1 MAVVGAEDPQPQR
14 LGIVPLD
21 DVADRQ
27 RVAERLRHLVLAHVH
42 EAVVHPVAGEGLV
55 RHRLRLGDL
64 ALVVRKDEV
73 LAAAVDVERLAE
85 IAHGHRRAL
94 DVPARPPRAPWTRPR
109 RLVGLGHLPQREVA
123 GVTLALV
130 DGDARG
136 GQQLVEVD
144 ARKRDPRDF
153 ALWKVAKPDEP
164 AWPSPWGPG
173 RPGWHIECSAMA
185 MRYLGESFDIHGGG
199 EDLIFPHHECEIAQ
213 AEAVTHKPFARYWVH
228 NGFVN
233 MGKDKMSK
241 SLGNT
246 LTIRDIVKRHDPE
259 ALRLWILGT
268 HYRHLLE
275 WSEERVEEAAR
286 ALARLTRV
294 VDDAA
299 SLGAPAAVV
308 PAAFAGFAARF
319 TAAMDDDFNTPQA
332 LGVLFEFAR
341 ALSDAR
347 DRGLGTL
354 ETRAD
359 FVAGVGELVRLGRV
373 LGLLRRGGEAGG

>member
-1 MAVVGAEDPQPQR
+1 
-14 LGIVPLD
+14 
-21 DVADRQ
+21 
-27 RVAERLRHLVLAHVH
+27 
-42 EAVVHPVAGEGLV
+42 
-55 RHRLRLGDL
+55 
-64 ALVVRKDEV
+64 
-73 LAAAVDVERLAE
+73 
-85 IAHGHRRAL
+85 
-94 DVPARPPRAPWTRPR
+94 
-109 RLVGLGHLPQREVA
+109 
-123 GVTLALV
+123 
-130 DGDARG
+130 
-136 GQQLVEVD
+136 
-144 ARKRDPRDF
+144 
-153 ALWKVAKPDEP
+153 
-164 AWPSPWGPG
+164 
-173 RPGWHIECSAMA
+173 MA

-268 HYRHLLE
+268 TTAISSSGPRSAWRKRPARSRGSPG
-275 WSEERVEEAAR
+275 WSMTPPRSAR
-286 ALARLTRV
+286 PPR
-294 VDDAA
+294 
-299 SLGAPAAVV
+299 G

-373 LGLLRRGGEAGG
+373 LGLLRRGVEAVGRRRRSSGSSPSARTRARVATGAAPTSCAGKSSGSAGWWRTRRAVRG